1 MEGINLA
8 LLPSLTVV
16 KQLSHEEI
24 VQAVAVAA
32 GLENAS
38 PADPAFRVALACA
51 YRELLVRQDS
61 NEQARGLLLAFAV
74 GPQLD
79 HLGVTYYRHPDGAPV
94 LRLVDE
100 ADDAYRQRLQNSAE
114 GLSVAGPDG
123 AYEFGARSAHPD
135 VKDAKVF
142 SPEPVVV
149 ELSILSRLGDGASS
163 PELLSV
169 VRTYMQPR
177 RPLTDDLRVLAAV
190 VRPYSV
196 TAVLIV
202 KSGPDPELVR
212 QAAQTAAQA
221 YTARQ
226 HRIKGR
232 VVESAVHAAMTV
244 EGVEEVHLQG
254 WQDVICA
261 PNEAPFC
268 ANLTVTVG
276 GFV

>member
-8 LLPSLTVV
+8 LLPPLTVI

-24 VQAVAVAA
+24 VQAVAKAA

-51 YRELLVRQDS
+51 YRELMVRQDS

-79 HLGVTYYRHPDGAPV
+79 HLGVTYYRHPDGSPV
-94 LRLVDE
+94 LRLTEEKDE
-100 ADDAYRQRLQNSAE
+100 AYRQRLQNSAE

-142 SPEPVVV
+142 SPAPVVV
-149 ELSILSRLGDGASS
+149 ELSILSRQGDGTPS
-163 PELLSV
+163 PELLKAVLS
-169 VRTYMQPR
+169 YMQPR
-177 RPLTDDLRVLAAV
+177 RPLTDDLRVLPAV
-190 VRPYSV
+190 VVPYSV
-196 TAVLIV
+196 TAALIV

-212 QAAQTAAQA
+212 QASHAAALA

-244 EGVEEVHLQG
+244 EGVEEVHLTG

-261 PNEAPFC
+261 ANEAPFC
-268 ANLTVTVG
+268 TGLAVTLG